1 MSMETDCNDVS
12 PVIDVAPR
20 PVRGRVAR
28 FRLEKDVESMSPL
41 ERAVVFLGGYTP
53 TARICG
59 VTFMTVGRWVKRGR
73 LPRTE
78 LSGETS
84 YAAKIERALE
94 GKITE
99 EELLSSCF
107 PNWRKSPKNSSE
119 L

>member
-1 MSMETDCNDVS
+1 MSMKIDCNS
-12 PVIDVAPR
+12 PLKDVALP

-41 ERAVVFLGGYTP
+41 EKAVAFLGGYTP

-59 VTFMTVGRWVKRGR
+59 VTFMTVGRWVKKGR

-78 LSGETS
+78 LSGERS
-84 YAAKIERALE
+84 YASKIERALK
-94 GKITE
+94 GRITE

-107 PNWRKSPKNSSE
+107 PNRRKNPNSSGE